1 VSLARYTLIVLGTV
15 LGSLALLWPAL
26 ADLGELGRA
35 AALFGGLL
43 AAANALIAYA
53 TVLVSEKR
61 SPKVFLGAVLGG
73 MLGRMAALLLAV
85 VAAILVLELPKVPLA
100 VSLLAYFVLFLG
112 FELSILHRKTTPRAM
127 AS

>member
-1 VSLARYTLIVLGTV
+1 VSFAKYTLIVLTTV
-15 LGSLALLWPAL
+15 LVSLAVLWPLL
-26 ADLGELGRA
+26 AGLGEAGRA

-43 AAANALIAYA
+43 ATANTLIAYA

-61 SPKVFLGAVLGG
+61 SPKTFLGAVLGG

-85 VAAILVLELPKVPLA
+85 VAAVLVLELPKVPLA

-112 FELSILHRKTTPRAM
+112 LELSILQKKTTPVQ